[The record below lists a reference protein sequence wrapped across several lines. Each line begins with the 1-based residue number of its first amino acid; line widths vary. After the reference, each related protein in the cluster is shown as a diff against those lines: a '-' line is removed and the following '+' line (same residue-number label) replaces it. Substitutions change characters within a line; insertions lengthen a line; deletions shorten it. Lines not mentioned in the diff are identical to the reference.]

1 MSLEPL
7 EMHYCLWLASSSIK
21 GTSNDSMGQED
32 KRAMLQTRCKMSDK
46 LTDFGSIKTNF
57 KPVLG
62 SRSLLMEAHS
72 VVQRLSRVFSAN
84 V

>member
-46 LTDFGSIKTNF
+46 RGEQAEQKEHAKIY
-57 KPVLG
+57 
-62 SRSLLMEAHS
+62 
-72 VVQRLSRVFSAN
+72 Q
-84 V
+84 